1 MAIGGLAAADTNMTE
16 SGGKVFGQALVI
28 ESDQA
33 EPDTSMVQCGY
44 MMPGHARV
52 VIGDTAVVDFDIT
65 DSGGK
70 VSGRAPVSKCDT
82 AEPDM
87 SVAEC
92 RECVD
97 RVTGQ
102 VSVSECGMS
111 EPDTSLTKH
120 GKKGERM
127 LGKGDQARV
136 IIGDLAAPD
145 MNMTENGGNVLGQIL
160 VTECG
165 TAEPDTS
172 MAGCVDMVP
181 GQARDVADMKMTEL
195 GGEMSDRAPATVCE
209 TAELDPSVTK
219 CKERVASPAR
229 VDGLAGADMNK
240 NMTEYGE
247 MVPGRAR
254 ASEVKITSLMRRLAD
269 PFVVKETTLA
279 AAEASFRRGKNIAL
293 YTLYIIDCI
302 YMVLSAYF
310 LQENPERW
318 RKRCAQ
324 GSRP

>member
-1 MAIGGLAAADTNMTE
+1 MPSQARVAIGGLAAADTNMTE
-16 SGGKVFGQALVI
+16 SGGKVFGEALVI

-33 EPDTSMVQCGY
+33 EPDPSVVQCGD
-44 MMPGHARV
+44 MVPRHARV
-52 VIGDTAVVDFDIT
+52 VIGGTAVVDINIT

-70 VSGRAPVSKCDT
+70 VSGRALVSKCNT

-102 VSVSECGMS
+102 VSVSECGMA
-111 EPDTSLTKH
+111 ETDTSLSKC
-120 GKKGERM
+120 GKKEVRM
-127 LGKGDQARV
+127 PGKGDQARV
-136 IIGDLAAPD
+136 IIGDLAAPN
-145 MNMTENGGNVLGQIL
+145 MNMTENGGNVSGQGL

-165 TAEPDTS
+165 SAEPDTS

-181 GQARDVADMKMTEL
+181 GQPRDVADMKMTEF
-195 GGEMSDRAPATVCE
+195 GGEMSDRAPATLCE

-219 CKERVASPAR
+219 CKESMASPAI

-240 NMTEYGE
+240 NVTEYGE

-254 ASEVKITSLMRRLAD
+254 ASEFKITSLMRRLAD

-293 YTLYIIDCI
+293 YT
-302 YMVLSAYF
+302 
-310 LQENPERW
+310 
-318 RKRCAQ
+318 
-324 GSRP
+324 